1 MGPQLQTRSTYSLPS
16 TSNRYAPC
24 ARSMNRGVPPTA
36 LNARTGELTPPGV
49 TPRARS
55 KSAAE
60 VVGGTGLTAPLCPPQ
75 RRDHEP
81 PPAVTSVRSVT
92 PQPSVTHL
100 ARRCVRYRRV
110 TRRPPDRGQV
120 WRGARPGI
128 GFAEP
133 VSRRGPRRGVER

>member
-49 TPRARS
+49 TARARS
-55 KSAAE
+55 NSAAE

-81 PPAVTSVRSVT
+81 PPAVTAVRSVT
-92 PQPSVTHL
+92 PQAGVTYFARSVRTL
-100 ARRCVRYRRV
+100 PARNPGAHRIVGMCGRGEYRVSVLTCRSRV
-110 TRRPPDRGQV
+110 GDR
-120 WRGARPGI
+120 
-128 GFAEP
+128 
-133 VSRRGPRRGVER
+133 